1 MNQAVNP
8 NMLEAAAILRTTA
21 CGDGKICW
29 RIWGKGSPL
38 VLLHGNSGSW
48 THWVRNIDAL
58 AAWHTL
64 YVPDL
69 PGCGDSDPLPDPPTF
84 AGLAAALW
92 AGLDEL
98 LAARPTLG
106 LAGFSFGSVVAE
118 CLALERP
125 RQIRRLALLRGGF
138 NDKPPRM
145 PEGLVRWKQ
154 ISDPEQLAAAQR
166 NNLAVMMFHD
176 STKIDALAVS
186 LQTENTRRAVADAA
200 SYFPSRPLGMLA
212 RIEAPV
218 TAIAGE
224 FDCFSQPDIAAQ
236 EIALKQARPDACLHV
251 IPRAGHWVMYEAA
264 EAVNALLLQTF
275 ADTGDR

>member
-1 MNQAVNP
+1 MNQAVNLD
-8 NMLEAAAILRTTA
+8 MLESAATLRTTA
-21 CGDGKICW
+21 CGAGKIAW
-29 RIWGKGSPL
+29 RICGKGSPL

-58 AAWHTL
+58 AARHTL

-84 AGLAAALW
+84 AGLAATLW

-98 LAARPTLG
+98 FAGRPVIG

-118 CLALERP
+118 CMALERAG
-125 RQIRRLALLRGGF
+125 QVRRLVLLRGSF
-138 NDKPPRM
+138 NDKSPRM
-145 PEGLVRWKQ
+145 PEGLVRWKH
-154 ISDPEQLAAAQR
+154 ITDPVELAAAQR

-186 LQTENTRRAVADAA
+186 LQTDNTRRAVTDTAI
-200 SYFPSRPLGMLA
+200 YFPSRPAGMLA
-212 RIEAPV
+212 RIDAPV

-224 FDCFSQPDIAAQ
+224 FDCFTQPDIATQ
-236 EIALKQARPDACLHV
+236 DMALKQARPDARLHV
-251 IPRAGHWVMYEAA
+251 IPGAGHWVMYEAA
-264 EAVNALLLQTF
+264 ETVNALLLETF
-275 ADTGDR
+275 ADTGDQ